1 MGLMNP
7 PQKHLTKTEEE
18 FANIANSILRFWSLT
33 PFYRKAR
40 FKQRERS
47 EGRKDESVWSR
58 LHGSGL
64 SLGWY
69 LVVLR
74 DAPRVIYIVQEGESP
89 VVRDSVAVYNTK
101 VESLSR
107 SMTRH
112 LLPVQEDPD
121 ATGVAKILRVI

>member
-1 MGLMNP
+1 MGLMNL

-33 PFYRKAR
+33 PFYRKAS
-40 FKQRERS
+40 FKQRERW

>member
-1 MGLMNP
+1 MNP
-7 PQKHLTKTEEE
+7 AQKHLSKTEKE

-40 FKQRERS
+40 LKQRERS
-47 EGRKDESVWSR
+47 EGRKDERVRSR

-69 LVVLR
+69 LVVPR

-121 ATGVAKILRVI
+121 TTGVAKIPRVI